1 MISSVRDSTSGVNML
16 ADFTVVIIEFE
27 QYNTILCKLNYVR
40 GLFLKSHRQSQTME
54 ESRQL

>member
-16 ADFTVVIIEFE
+16 ADFTVVIVEFE
-27 QYNTILCKLNYVR
+27 RYNTIVGKLNYVR
-40 GLFLKSHRQSQTME
+40 ELFLKSHRKSQTME